1 MGLERWYYPM
11 TASPSQSSSRT
22 YHDPLHGAIT
32 LNRRQPDEALL
43 IRLIDTPEF
52 QRLRRI
58 RQLGA
63 ASLTFHGAESSRF
76 THSLGVMAIARRAID
91 RLILENPE
99 LQPHRVTVLC
109 AALLHDLG
117 HGPFSHTCEDLFNTH
132 HEHWTQRIL
141 EESPA
146 IRTVLDA
153 YDEGLLEQIRWVYQ
167 KQHPIP
173 LVWQLVSS
181 QLDCDRLDYLMRD
194 SHFTGASYGRLDLD
208 RILMAIKFDPVTQQ
222 LVVAR
227 KGITAIEHYLI
238 VRFFMYA
245 QIYHHPKNLAATWVL
260 EQAFRRAREH
270 FAAGQLEADEMMA
283 GWLRGEGDRLPL
295 ETYLA
300 TDDGLFVYHLQRWQ
314 RHPDAILADLCRRF
328 INRDLPK
335 TLDIS
340 TYSPEAQQAL
350 LATLQPRLRQ
360 AGFEPDYYCGIRIA
374 WNRGYT
380 LYQRGIKLQTEG
392 GIQEISEV
400 SPLLRTLSQ
409 PLQKIWLVYPRE
421 VDPRVEMAIA

>member
-1 MGLERWYYPM
+1 M
-11 TASPSQSSSRT
+11 TASPSRSSSRT

-32 LNRRQPDEALL
+32 LNRQRPDEALL
-43 IRLIDTPEF
+43 VHLIDTPEF

-76 THSLGVMAIARRAID
+76 THSLGVMAIARRAFD
-91 RLILENPE
+91 LLAQDNPE
-99 LQPHRVTVLC
+99 LQPYRATVLC

-117 HGPFSHTCEDLFNTH
+117 HGPFSHTCEDIFGTH
-132 HEHWTQRIL
+132 HEVWTGRIL
-141 EESPA
+141 GESHA
-146 IRTVLDA
+146 IREVLDS
-153 YDEGLLEQIRWVYQ
+153 YDPELLGQLRQVYA
-167 KQHPIP
+167 KQHNVP

-194 SHFTGASYGRLDLD
+194 SYFTGASYGRLDLD
-208 RILMAIKFDPVTQQ
+208 RILMAMKFDPASQQ

-245 QIYHHPKNLAATWVL
+245 QIYHHPKNIAATWVL
-260 EQAFRRAREH
+260 EQAFRRAKEH
-270 FAAGQLEADEMMA
+270 FAEGNLDADEVMA
-283 GWLRGEGDRLPL
+283 GWLRGDGDRLPL
-295 ETYLA
+295 KHYLA
-300 TDDGLFVYHLQRWQ
+300 ADDNLFVYHLQRWQ
-314 RHPDAILADLCRRF
+314 RHADPILADLCRRF
-328 INRDLPK
+328 MNRDLPK

-340 TYSPEAQQAL
+340 PYSSKAQQAL
-350 LATLQPRLRQ
+350 LEALQPRLQQ
-360 AGFEPDYYCGIRIA
+360 AGFVPNYYCGIRVA

-380 LYQRGIKLQTEG
+380 LYQRGIKLQTEDG
-392 GIQEISEV
+392 LQEISDV
-400 SPLLRTLSQ
+400 SPLLRTLTQ

-421 VDPRVEMAIA
+421 IDPKVEMAIA